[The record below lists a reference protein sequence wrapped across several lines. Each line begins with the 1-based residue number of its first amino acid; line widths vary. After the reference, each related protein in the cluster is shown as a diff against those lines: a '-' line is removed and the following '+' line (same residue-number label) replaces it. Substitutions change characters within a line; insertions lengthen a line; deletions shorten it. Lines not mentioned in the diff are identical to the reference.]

1 MGVRVAYRFLKGHY
15 ITFKNKYDVKSIKLC
30 LLIGGLIVGTI
41 LCVRKVDNSK
51 VDIKLYVENHLPVLK
66 GYHHV
71 SVGEVENLDSARKVF
86 LVNHLK
92 NVNKTFRIQLSEIKV
107 IEDKFRLNDTLYK
120 VEIFLNK
127 KGHVISMSLPIRSN

>member
-1 MGVRVAYRFLKGHY
+1 M
-15 ITFKNKYDVKSIKLC
+15 
-30 LLIGGLIVGTI
+30 LIGGLIVGTI